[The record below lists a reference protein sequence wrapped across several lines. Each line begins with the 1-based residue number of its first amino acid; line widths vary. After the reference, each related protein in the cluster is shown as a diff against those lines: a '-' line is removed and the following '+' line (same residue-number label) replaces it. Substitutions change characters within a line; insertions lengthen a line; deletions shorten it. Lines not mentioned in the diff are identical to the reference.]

1 MTEIHVGPKMQVAL
15 LAAVL
20 TAIIAVI
27 VLQLPEIKRYLK
39 VKQM

>member
-1 MTEIHVGPKMQVAL
+1 MTEIHVGPKTQGAL
-15 LAAVL
+15 LVAVL
-20 TAIIAVI
+20 GVIVAVI